1 MTYLVGKKSIVT
13 TDGAT
18 LHLQVLQEYLSLGY
32 SSGYDWL
39 VIDQETGRITID
51 AQKIRLIRKDSQ
63 KRVINFVRENL
74 LSYDS
79 VYEKSGVIKH
89 LLSDYDNLIATVK
102 TAAKKRKANS
112 LGVKYIND
120 IFPVEIIVRNSI
132 YLM

>member
-13 TDGAT
+13 TEGVT
-18 LHLQVLQEYLSLGY
+18 LHLQVLQEYPSLGY

-51 AQKIRLIRKDSQ
+51 AQKIRLIRKDNQ
-63 KRVINFVRENL
+63 KRVIDFVREYL

-102 TAAKKRKANS
+102 TAAKKRKADS